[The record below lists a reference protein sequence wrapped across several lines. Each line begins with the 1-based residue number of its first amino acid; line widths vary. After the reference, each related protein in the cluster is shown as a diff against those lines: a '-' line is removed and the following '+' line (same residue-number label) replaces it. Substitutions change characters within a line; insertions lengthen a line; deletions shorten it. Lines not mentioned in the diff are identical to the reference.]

1 MDPTKFE
8 LDIQTKGD
16 FKAARELKTI
26 LEDEVKVLKRLG
38 QDASE
43 AEARLKKTQE
53 VMKAVAAHGQVKTG
67 SPLSGLLGGLKDQ
80 GANVLGS
87 LKSGAVSSAIGLLGA
102 VSAGFTAVAGAAAG
116 AAANVHEWATA
127 QERVTMM
134 DAALAQQGQLT
145 DENREKYQALTSQLQ
160 KLTSIADEEW
170 ASVLA
175 RLTQFGSDP
184 RSIGMDADAV
194 KNLAGIMNG
203 DLQTAALMVGKA
215 LQGNFT
221 AFGRLGISVDQNA
234 SQTKKLEQ
242 LYRELA
248 SRGGG
253 QLEARAKTLGGQWR
267 GMKLALSDLMES
279 FGSTIANTGLVQ
291 NALSFLTD
299 GFAKLAEEIGAVY
312 PRLQGLQNAE
322 EKTIDTQEELE
333 ASAKRYE
340 KRLAGMKLEA
350 DRFADALARVRNESE
365 AIRRRQDEQNN
376 ARMALELAIVDD
388 QERRGVIKAPTA
400 VARRAA
406 VREKYELLKE
416 AAQLKNDLKQIQ
428 VNADELKAAQMR
440 EAQTKAEIASLERR
454 KKIAAEY
461 GGGTRAEM
469 NREISRI
476 EAEMGN
482 TLPKPEDGPG
492 KTRAQLGA
500 EYRDYHR
507 RENERKADVKR
518 RADDLRRR
526 RDLFWPAGPEN
537 QAVLD
542 ADLQRARERLKDDS
556 VTADKAS
563 RTLPEQNRQ
572 IVEDAKSRASVSG
585 YGAMTDRVK
594 GESASQLLAAAAKAA
609 SASGEL
615 NASLTQSFQQIVANH
630 EELIR
635 QNRLLLSRLK
645 NASGR

>member
-67 SPLSGLLGGLKDQ
+67 SPLSGILGGLKNQ

-87 LKSGAVSSAIGLLGA
+87 LQSGAVATAVGLVGKL
-102 VSAGFTAVAGAAAG
+102 SAGFTFLAGAVAAATAM
-116 AAANVHEWATA
+116 VHEWAGA
-127 QERVTMM
+127 QERVAMT

-145 DENREKYQALTSQLQ
+145 DENREKYQALATQLQ

-184 RSIGMDADAV
+184 KSIGMDADAV

-215 LQGNFT
+215 MQGNFV
-221 AFGRLGISVDQNA
+221 AFGRLGIAVDQNA
-234 SQTKKLEQ
+234 SQAKKLEQ

-350 DRFADALARVRNESE
+350 DRFADALARVRNESD

-388 QERRGVIKAPTA
+388 QEKRGVIKAPTA

-454 KKIAAEY
+454 KKVASEFSSGI
-461 GGGTRAEM
+461 RADM
-469 NREISRI
+469 NREISRL
-476 EAEMGN
+476 EEGMGAK
-482 TLPKPEDGPG
+482 LQEPQVSQK
-492 KTRAQLGA
+492 KSMAQLAA
-500 EYRDYHR
+500 EYREYHKQ
-507 RENERKADVKR
+507 ENERKAILKR
-518 RADDLRRR
+518 RADELRRR
-526 RDLFWPAGPEN
+526 RDAFWPAGPESP
-537 QAVLD
+537 AVLD
-542 ADLQRARERLKDDS
+542 ADLQRAKERLKDDS
-556 VTADKAS
+556 AAADKAS
-563 RTLPEQNRQ
+563 RTLPEQSRQ
-572 IVEDAKSRASVSG
+572 IVEDAKSRATVSG

-594 GESASQLLAAAAKAA
+594 GESATQLASAAARAA

-615 NASLTQSFQQIVANH
+615 NAALTESFRRIVANH

-635 QNRLLLSRLK
+635 QNRLLLDRLK
-645 NASGR
+645 NAPGR